1 MGRAV
6 VAVVALAAVTA
17 CAEADAG
24 SADPSAG
31 VAPSSAYEPT
41 AAERADIVAALQ
53 VVFDALETGYADAL
67 RGVMD
72 PNVVM
77 HSSETS
83 TAGEISFGSS
93 TLDGLATRVETSEVP
108 LIERMWEPAVRVNGA
123 MAMIWAPYDF
133 YVGADFSHC
142 GVDTATLMN
151 SEDGWKI
158 ISLSWTRLQPPA
170 CPLHPD
176 GPPRN

>member
-1 MGRAV
+1 MRRAV

-24 SADPSAG
+24 SADPGAG
-31 VAPSSAYEPT
+31 VVASSAYEPT

-53 VVFDALETGYADAL
+53 VVFDALETGDADLL
-67 RGVMD
+67 RRVMD
-72 PNVVM
+72 PNVTM
-77 HSSETS
+77 RSSETDA
-83 TAGEISFGSS
+83 AGETSYASS
-93 TLDGLATRVETSEVP
+93 TLDGLATRLETSEVL
-108 LIERMWEPAVRVNGA
+108 LIERMWDPAVDVSGS

-133 YVGADFSHC
+133 YVGPDFSHC
-142 GVDTATLMN
+142 GVDAATLMN

-170 CPLHPD
+170 CPLHPA
-176 GPPRN
+176 GPPRE